1 MKKIRV
7 AVCDDE
13 ENVGEIV
20 SGTAVA
26 AFAKKGIAADVE
38 TFVSSSAL
46 LRRFGDVVFD
56 LMFLDIDMPGTDG
69 IALGEKLRKM
79 NNGTDIIY
87 VSNRED
93 RVFDALKVRPF
104 GFVRKSNF
112 IGDITEAVTRYADQF
127 SGSEVLSGNTGFMT
141 GMNFIG
147 TSHTTSHYS
156 LCTALPRGEWGFM
169 GRIVTDAES
178 YNNTMS
184 CAVRAGTDMI
194 LTPNARTF
202 DDIDGMD
209 NSKGYGLD
217 KIQEAAKHQL
227 FVFVNTAGI
236 SVDSGLSYAWVAL
249 PVVISIVLALGAVA
263 IFVFM
268 VFPAF
273 FVKKK
278 EA

>member
-20 SGTAVA
+20 SGTAAA

-127 SGSEVLSGNTGFMT
+127 SGSAETLVVQSKRGTVNVRIDDVVYFEGSGKFQNMYVTGRGNPVPVYRSMETLERELEPHGFIRVHK
-141 GMNFIG
+141 GMLVNYRYI
-147 TSHTTSHYS
+147 S
-156 LCTALPRGEWGFM
+156 
-169 GRIVTDAES
+169 RI
-178 YNNTMS
+178 
-184 CAVRAGTDMI
+184 
-194 LTPNARTF
+194 
-202 DDIDGMD
+202 
-209 NSKGYGLD
+209 
-217 KIQEAAKHQL
+217 
-227 FVFVNTAGI
+227 
-236 SVDSGLSYAWVAL
+236 
-249 PVVISIVLALGAVA
+249 LALEVELTTGASLPLSRRKA
-263 IFVFM
+263 AEI
-268 VFPAF
+268 
-273 FVKKK
+273 KQKYLRLLSD
-278 EA
+278 